1 MSLMAFKALLLLLLT
16 QTAFAQSCNQTAT
29 FSLVVSPYKTR
40 TYAALSSSNCSSGS
54 GPFDFT
60 VVNPS
65 SHQFA
70 YYASEGLQCSD
81 YYFLGMYWY
90 DKAYSKPNGT
100 NASFVSAAQVPC
112 ILYPCCVILQCQSS
126 LGCPNLT
133 LNTLWKDVQPLPP
146 LPSFQPRPSSNST
159 TTPSHFNYAY
169 VYYPVGGVS
178 ALAIVAIIIRFL
190 QCTCVCIKCFA
201 KENDKPELS
210 VPIVP
215 AEETPLKIRKPR
227 KATADGHV

>member
-1 MSLMAFKALLLLLLT
+1 MMAFKALFLLLWT
-16 QTAFAQSCNQTAT
+16 QTAIAQFCNKTAT
-29 FSLVVSPYKTR
+29 FSLVSSPYKSL
-40 TYAALSSSNCSSGS
+40 TYAAATSSNCSYGS

-65 SHQFA
+65 SHQYA
-70 YYASEGLQCSD
+70 YYASEGTQCSN
-81 YYFLGMYWY
+81 YFFLGMYWY
-90 DKAYSKPNGT
+90 NKAYSKPNGT
-100 NASFVSAAQVPC
+100 NASFVSVAQVPC

-126 LGCPNLT
+126 LGCPNIT

-146 LPSFQPRPSSNST
+146 LPPTN
-159 TTPSHFNYAY
+159 FNYAY

-178 ALAIVAIIIRFL
+178 ALAIVGIILRFL

-201 KENDKPELS
+201 KENEKPELS

-227 KATADGHV
+227 KATAGGHV